1 MHQRC
6 TLRLLFLMASTRSSS
21 LFPRFSAWTWLPDTP
36 GTAKYRKE
44 NPTFPTQVCTQWS
57 AGRRH
62 VAGKVI
68 SPGTLQGDFKEY
80 PLVNIQK
87 AIENGHRNSGFYPW
101 KMVIFHSYVKL
112 PEGTSHISNHPCVR
126 HISGKQGAVW
136 KCSSHIFD
144 KSSVAGMASRLPW
157 CSTAPWR
164 GQSFFFP
171 LPWRPNNGSPEYD
184 RILILRIPAVI

>member
-87 AIENGHRNSGFYPW
+87 AIENGHRNSGFTHEKWWFSIAMLNYQRVHLTYPTTL
-101 KMVIFHSYVKL
+101 VFV
-112 PEGTSHISNHPCVR
+112 TSQVNKAQYGNAHHTSSTNHP
-126 HISGKQGAVW
+126 SP
-136 KCSSHIFD
+136 
-144 KSSVAGMASRLPW
+144 ASRLPW